1 MEMKGRKCKEITSSN
16 VTSYTTKKRAP
27 RILQETN
34 ISSKASKN
42 FLLPKRTCQM
52 APKTMR
58 ENGEKGG
65 RDGRNLGIVEL
76 H

>member
-16 VTSYTTKKRAP
+16 VASYTTKKA
-27 RILQETN
+27 LQEY
-34 ISSKASKN
+34 SKTPIYPPKLQKL
-42 FLLPKRTCQM
+42 LLPKRTCQM
-52 APKTMR
+52 APKTTR

-65 RDGRNLGIVEL
+65 RDGRNFGIVEL